1 MQKTNKLERMT
12 TEPVERLIT
21 SLAVPTI
28 LSMLIT
34 TFYNMADTYFVGQMR
49 STSATGGV
57 GVVLSLMSIIQAFGF
72 FFGHGSGNFISRSLG
87 SGTRKESEIMAA
99 TGFFSAII
107 FGLLITLFG
116 TLFAPSLVWLL
127 GATDT
132 IAPYALNYMRIIVL
146 GAPFMMASLV
156 LNNQL
161 RFQGSATYAMVGII
175 TGGLL
180 NIALDPL
187 FIFTFRMGIAGAAL
201 ATIVGQIV
209 SFCILLFMCHRGENI
224 RIRFKNFKPSLY
236 FLKEMSGGGLPS
248 LLRQGLNSFAVVAL
262 NTMARPFGDATIAAM
277 SIVSR
282 IMMFA
287 VSTTIGFGQGFQPVC
302 GFNYGAKRYDRMI
315 KAFWFSVKV
324 SFCFLTVMAVGAL
337 VFAPELVALFHTDP
351 NETSVIS
358 IGAFALR
365 MQAIPLPLLSWVFMS
380 NMMLQTIK
388 RTLPASFLA
397 MARQGLFFIPAIL
410 ILPHF
415 LDLFGIQIAQ
425 ACADFAAVL
434 CAIPIQIKVLKEFH
448 AIIKSESKGN
458 I

>member
-21 SLAVPTI
+21 SLAIPTI

-57 GVVLSLMSIIQAFGF
+57 GVVLPLMSIIQAFGF

-87 SGTRKESEIMAA
+87 SGNRKESEIMAA

-107 FGLLITLFG
+107 FGLLIALFG

-132 IAPYALNYMRIIVL
+132 IAPYALDYMRIIVL

-187 FIFTFRMGIAGAAL
+187 FIFTFKMGIAGAAL

-224 RIRFKNFKPSLY
+224 RIRFKNFKPNLY
-236 FLKEMSGGGLPS
+236 FFKEMSGGGLPS

-434 CAIPIQIKVLKEFH
+434 CAVPIQIKVLKEFH
-448 AIIKSESKGN
+448 LIIKSESKGN

>member
-1 MQKTNKLERMT
+1 MQKTNKFERMT
-12 TEPVERLIT
+12 TDPVERLIT
-21 SLAVPTI
+21 SLAIPTI

-57 GVVLSLMSIIQAFGF
+57 GVVLPLMTVIQAFGF
-72 FFGHGSGNFISRSLG
+72 FFGHGSGNFISRNLG
-87 SGTRKESEIMAA
+87 SNNRRESEIMAS
-99 TGFFSAII
+99 TGFFSAVL
-107 FGLLITLFG
+107 FGIMIALFG
-116 TLFAPSLVWLL
+116 TLFAPSLVWVL

-132 IAPYALNYMRIIVL
+132 IAPYALDYMRIIVL
-146 GAPFMMASLV
+146 GAPFMIASLV

-161 RFQGSATYAMVGII
+161 RFQGSAAYAMVGIT

-187 FIFTFRMGIAGAAL
+187 FIFTFNMGIAGAAL
-201 ATIVGQIV
+201 ATVCGQII
-209 SFCILLFMCHRGENI
+209 SFIILFIMCHRGENI
-224 RIRFKNFKPSLY
+224 RIRFKNFKPGLY
-236 FLKEMSGGGLPS
+236 FYKEIFGGGLPS
-248 LLRQGLNSFAVVAL
+248 LLRQGLNSFSVVAL
-262 NTMARPFGDATIAAM
+262 NTMARPFGDAAIAAM

-315 KAFWFSVKV
+315 KAFWFSVKI
-324 SFCFLTVMAVGAL
+324 SFIFLTIMAVIAL
-337 VFAPELVALFHTDP
+337 VFAPQLIALFHKVP
-351 NETSVIS
+351 NEMSVIS

-365 MQAIPLPLLSWVFMS
+365 MQAIVLPLLSWSFMS

-388 RTLPASFLA
+388 RTLSASFLA

-410 ILPHF
+410 ILPRF
-415 LDLFGIQIAQ
+415 LGLFGIQIAQ
-425 ACADFAAVL
+425 TCADFVAVL
-434 CAIPIQIKVLKEFH
+434 CAIPIQIRVLNEFN
-448 AIIKSESKGN
+448 AILKNNE
-458 I
+458 